1 MGQEK
6 VPGILKS
13 KHYFSLFVYLAL
25 EEAKNLSQDY
35 VMMMMMMMTVNIVRF
50 VAMVIT
56 LFTNITIL
64 FCRCG

>member
-35 VMMMMMMMTVNIVRF
+35 VMMMMTVNIVRF
-50 VAMVIT
+50 VAMVIA